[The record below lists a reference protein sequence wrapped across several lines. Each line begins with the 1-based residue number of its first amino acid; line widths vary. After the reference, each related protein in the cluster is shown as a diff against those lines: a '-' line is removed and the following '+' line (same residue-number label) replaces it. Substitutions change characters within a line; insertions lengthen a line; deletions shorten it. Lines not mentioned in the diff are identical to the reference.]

1 MAKGSADGW
10 TIAKVLS
17 GIFFSCLGS
26 LATFGGLAFWLGET
40 LSDLN
45 SADKNQTSALVDIQ
59 DTIAASVST
68 AAKAVEI
75 SNENTRKI
83 ESNTGIIDGLAQD
96 FADVKKDVSGLKD
109 EFVGF
114 KDTVDEIKE
123 TVDGIALGSSSDLNV
138 KGKP

>member
-1 MAKGSADGW
+1 MVP
-10 TIAKVLS
+10 I
-17 GIFFSCLGS
+17 SC
-26 LATFGGLAFWLGET
+26 
-40 LSDLN
+40 
-45 SADKNQTSALVDIQ
+45 
-59 DTIAASVST
+59 T

-83 ESNTGIIDGLAQD
+83 ESNTGIIDGLAQG

-114 KDTVDEIKE
+114 KDTVGEIKK